1 MFERFSQ
8 DAREALIRGADEAR
22 LLRRDYIGPEHLL
35 LSLAAQRTGVAAAAL
50 ADSGLNISDLRERV
64 GAESGATL
72 DAAALASLGIDLES
86 VRASAEAAFGPGALD
101 RPRSSLRG
109 RFRLGGLSLNERA
122 KKSIELALRAAVGHK
137 HNHISTGHLLLGVL
151 DKDNQTVLRVLSG
164 AGADV
169 DTLRGDVS
177 RRLAEAA

>member
-8 DAREALIRGADEAR
+8 DAREALIRSADEAR

-35 LSLAAQRTGVAAAAL
+35 LSLAAQRTGVAAGAL
-50 ADSGLNISDLRERV
+50 AGIGLDITDLRERL
-64 GAESGATL
+64 GAEAGATL

-101 RPRSSLRG
+101 RPSSSLRG
-109 RFRLGGLSLNERA
+109 RFRLGGSPLNERA

-137 HNHISTGHLLLGVL
+137 HNYICTGHLLLGVL
-151 DKDNQTVLRVLSG
+151 DKDNQTVLRLLAG

-169 DTLRGDVS
+169 DTLRGEVR